1 MATITVLLAEDFIP
15 FRAWTRSLLDQCPS
29 LRVVGEVSDGLA
41 AVEKAQELKPDL
53 ILMDIGLPQLHGL
66 EAARRIRNLA
76 PSSKIVFL
84 SQEEDPDLVTEGF
97 NVGACGYVIKQQAQT
112 ELSRVLASIFE
123 TEPFASA
130 AKISL
135 NLA

>member
-1 MATITVLLAEDFIP
+1 LAEDFIP

-41 AVEKAQELKPDL
+41 AVVKAQELKPDL

-84 SQEEDPDLVTEGF
+84 SQENDADLVNGRL
-97 NVGACGYVIKQQAQT
+97 Q
-112 ELSRVLASIFE
+112 
-123 TEPFASA
+123 
-130 AKISL
+130 
-135 NLA
+135 